1 MQYLPFDVEKLLSKL
16 LSKELKFAQQIESW
30 KQQLAIHPDYNL
42 ARFFEE
48 IDSRGTNYVDCVN
61 LKTFLIRCSY
71 LPNDNLL
78 LAIVRRLDL
87 DGDARLNYREF
98 VDAMRPLE
106 NYMPL
111 LEKARASQS
120 RNSFARIDKSPL
132 NSRQA
137 RNSIG
142 INQSQSAQKLRP
154 QTPNR
159 GVYTSKTIAGPIN
172 MTLSTKQPKRV
183 SNRPKTS

>member
-16 LSKELKFAQQIESW
+16 LSKELKFAQQIETW

-48 IDSRGTNYVDCVN
+48 IDSRGTNYVDCIN

-111 LEKARASQS
+111 LEKAGAS
-120 RNSFARIDKSPL
+120 
-132 NSRQA
+132 
-137 RNSIG
+137 
-142 INQSQSAQKLRP
+142 
-154 QTPNR
+154 
-159 GVYTSKTIAGPIN
+159 
-172 MTLSTKQPKRV
+172 
-183 SNRPKTS
+183 